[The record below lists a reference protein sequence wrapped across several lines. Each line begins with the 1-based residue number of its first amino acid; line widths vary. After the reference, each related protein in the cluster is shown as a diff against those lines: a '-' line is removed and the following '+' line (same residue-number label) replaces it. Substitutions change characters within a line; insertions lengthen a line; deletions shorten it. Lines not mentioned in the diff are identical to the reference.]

1 MEEFGMKLQYLFVNH
16 CGRLTVIRRRKV
28 EALWQGRLS
37 VDALNG
43 ADPTELRLVSVLSDD
58 RLVPRKIFLLRL
70 PLTGG
75 YFTRANY
82 RTLRSFT
89 MPSCVTAHEM
99 FVHHSDGWPTDFF
112 PQLAVALDVPK
123 AFLDVPLGIGGP
135 LLMAAAMRVP
145 PREAVRYLR

>member
-1 MEEFGMKLQYLFVNH
+1 MKLRTLFVDRH
-16 CGRLTVIRRRKV
+16 GQLTVIRRAAV

-37 VDALNG
+37 AGELNG
-43 ADPTELRLVSVLSDD
+43 PDPCELRLASVLCDA

-75 YFTRANY
+75 LFTRANY
-82 RTLRSFT
+82 RTLRSFS
-89 MPSCVTAHEM
+89 MPSRVTAHEM

-112 PQLAVALDVPK
+112 PQLAVAMDVPK

>member
-1 MEEFGMKLQYLFVNH
+1 MKLRYLYVDRH
-16 CGRLTVIRRRKV
+16 GQLTVIRRSQV
-28 EALWQGRLS
+28 ESLWQGRLGA
-37 VDALNG
+37 DALQG
-43 ADPTELRLVSVLSDD
+43 PDSTELRLVSVLCNGP
-58 RLVPRKIFLLRL
+58 LVPRKIFLLRL
-70 PLTGG
+70 PLTDG

-82 RTLRSFT
+82 RTLRSFS
-89 MPSCVTAHEM
+89 MPSRVTAREM

>member
-1 MEEFGMKLQYLFVNH
+1 MKLRYLFVDRH
-16 CGRLTVIRRRKV
+16 GQLTVIRRRRV

-82 RTLRSFT
+82 RTLRSFS
-89 MPSCVTAHEM
+89 MPSRVTAHEM
-99 FVHHSDGWPTDFF
+99 FVHHSGGWPSDFF